1 MRIFI
6 VIVDSVAFSNSVIE
20 HGEIR
25 VAEATVADFDFD
37 FFRSEWTGSKAKG
50 SNGAL
55 AEGTAYA

>member
-37 FFRSEWTGSKAKG
+37 FFRSEWTGIGSKRF
-50 SNGAL
+50 
-55 AEGTAYA
+55 